1 MKMENKILK
10 FKNKDKVKIK
20 ATGYKATIYDYEEI
34 AEKYLIR
41 FNGRHSLD
49 LFAENELEGI

>member
-1 MKMENKILK
+1 MENKILK